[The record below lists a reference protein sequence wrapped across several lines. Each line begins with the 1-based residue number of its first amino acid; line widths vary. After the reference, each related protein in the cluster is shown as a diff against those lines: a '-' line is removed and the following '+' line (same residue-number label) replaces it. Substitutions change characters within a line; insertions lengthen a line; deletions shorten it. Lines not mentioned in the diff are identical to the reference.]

1 MSSDVISSSTS
12 SPHSF
17 LLLQCSRCAVMLL
30 QVDYLGKK
38 SVDSYEAQD
47 HGCTDEA
54 VALLWSSTQE
64 SPLAKQVSIKVSWI

>member
-1 MSSDVISSSTS
+1 M
-12 SPHSF
+12 F
-17 LLLQCSRCAVMLL
+17 YF

-54 VALLWSSTQE
+54 VDLLWNKAPN
-64 SPLAKQVSIKVSWI
+64 SPLAKPVSIKVRHLILLEQEYPTLDAGI